1 MSYDF
6 LSLASHGLVDL
17 PWWGYVAV
25 ALILTHVTIA
35 AVTIF
40 LHRSQAHRALD
51 LHPIV
56 SHFFR
61 FWLWLTT
68 GMVTKEWVA
77 IHRKH
82 HAKVETPDD
91 PHSPQT
97 RGIETV
103 FWKGTELYRA
113 ESNNLETVDKYGHGT
128 PDDWIERNLY
138 TRFSWQ
144 GVGLML
150 AVNLVLFGPIGAT
163 IWAVQMMWIP
173 VTAAGIINGIGH
185 YWGYRNFACADA
197 STNIVPWGIVIG
209 GEELHNNHH
218 AYGTSAKLSSQ
229 WYEFDIGWLYI
240 RTLAALRLATVRK
253 VAPALRIDAAKAT
266 PDLATLQ
273 AVITHRYHVATS
285 YARYAQG
292 GLCGGTRPPQGARHC
307 WCHGRGGPR
316 HAIPQPRQAL
326 AARRSRVASRS
337 RTRAPDGNARQE
349 QGARDHLCNAA
360 GTRRIVGALDR
371 VVGTAPCPLAGL
383 VSPRRVVGDPTAG
396 AVFAAVEA
404 LRIACNRAIPEH
416 RKARHPAGFFFHLR
430 GRPVRTRRPLAATT
444 WRGFAA

>member
-1 MSYDF
+1 MSYDLISF
-6 LSLASHGLVDL
+6 ASHGLVDL
-17 PWWGYVAV
+17 PWWGYVVV
-25 ALILTHVTIA
+25 ALVLTHVTIA
-35 AVTIF
+35 AVTIY

-68 GMVTKEWVA
+68 GMVTKEWVG

-97 RGIETV
+97 RGIRTV
-103 FWKGTELYRA
+103 FWQGAELYRA
-113 ESNNLETVDKYGHGT
+113 ESKISQTMDKYGHGT

-150 AVNLVLFGPIGAT
+150 AVNLMLFGPIGAS

-185 YWGYRNFACADA
+185 YWGYRTFACADA
-197 STNIVPWGIVIG
+197 SRNIVPWGILIG

-229 WYEFDIGWLYI
+229 WYEFDIGWMYI
-240 RTLAALRLATVRK
+240 RILETFKLATVRK
-253 VAPALRIDAAKAT
+253 VAPQLKLAPAKTA
-266 PDLATLQ
+266 PDHATLQ

-285 YARYAQG
+285 YARTLKAACAAELAHLKARAAHNPADVPSVGRMKHWLLADPATLSETDRARLTAALAKSKALATIYAMRQE
-292 GLCGGTRPPQGARHC
+292 LASLWERSTESSEQLLARLQD
-307 WCHGRGGPR
+307 WCHRAESSG
-316 HAIPQPRQAL
+316 IP
-326 AARRSRVASRS
+326 
-337 RTRAPDGNARQE
+337 
-349 QGARDHLCNAA
+349 
-360 GTRRIVGALDR
+360 
-371 VVGTAPCPLAGL
+371 PLAQFSL
-383 VSPRRVVGDPTAG
+383 QLKRYA
-396 AVFAAVEA
+396 
-404 LRIACNRAIPEH
+404 
-416 RKARHPAGFFFHLR
+416 
-430 GRPVRTRRPLAATT
+430 
-444 WRGFAA
+444 